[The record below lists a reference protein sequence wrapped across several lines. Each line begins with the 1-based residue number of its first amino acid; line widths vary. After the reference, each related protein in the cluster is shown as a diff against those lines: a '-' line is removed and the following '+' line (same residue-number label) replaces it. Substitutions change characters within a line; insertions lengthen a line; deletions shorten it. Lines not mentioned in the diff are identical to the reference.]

1 MNKNDDL
8 KQSTSRNTEYI
19 LNMKNQFEQMEL
31 KLPPTHDFNEMIE
44 TQVAM
49 GDGVMLMTRIY
60 FPEGGGPWPVILERS
75 PYPQI
80 QEVLDLTSKQF
91 TKYGYVVVSQECRG
105 KGASEGEWTPFE
117 NERIDG
123 LDTINWIIEQTWM
136 NGNMAM
142 YGNSYGG
149 FEQWILADSLP
160 LEVKTLFVGVF
171 GTERYRQMYMNGM
184 FRHEIYTSWAIEN
197 SGVSIT
203 EDLGDVYQKAIKK
216 RPHIDIDLEFFGE
229 EFPWYRDWVSN
240 VSKDSDFWQNG
251 LWADLSQIPQ
261 KINVPMYIVGGWY
274 DHHLDGTVC
283 GYRQLSNKVKSESRF
298 VIGPWIHSL
307 QPRGDLEYFNSDYSS
322 LKEAIEWF
330 NHQLKG
336 EKYPYSKGV
345 VDTYVIRDHKWKSHQ
360 EWLNSNRKEK
370 FYLSQDPI
378 KQNGALCLEKEESRP
393 EIIAYQYDPNNP
405 VYTKGGEA
413 LLAWI
418 SPGFNGCPP
427 SSVLQEKV
435 GKRSD
440 IISFISEPFA
450 EDRTIS
456 GSIKVYL
463 TVSTDVEDTSF
474 TAKVSELFSD
484 GNSYNIRDGITSI
497 TYRNGA
503 RKPQAYSPGEKI
515 DLEIE
520 LWPITWTIKKG
531 SQLRLDISSSNFP
544 AYHVHPNVK
553 GSWAEQKDTK
563 IATQQIHI
571 GKENHSYI
579 EVPLDKSD
587 I

>member
-1 MNKNDDL
+1 MTNSDDQ
-8 KQSTSRNTEYI
+8 KQVNSRNIDYI
-19 LNMKNQFEQMEL
+19 KNMKNQFKRMEL
-31 KLPPTHDFNEMIE
+31 ELPTSHHFHHFTKEKI
-44 TQVAM
+44 AM
-49 GDGVMLMTRIY
+49 SDGVKLMTKIY
-60 FPEGGGPWPVILERS
+60 FPEGEGPWPVILERS

-105 KGASEGEWTPFE
+105 KGESEGEWVPFE
-117 NERIDG
+117 NERRDG
-123 LDTINWIIEQTWM
+123 LDTINWIIEQPWM

-160 LEVKTLFVGVF
+160 HDVKTLFIGVF

-197 SGVSIT
+197 SGIT
-203 EDLGDVYQKAIKK
+203 VAENLGEIYQKAIRN
-216 RPHIDIDLEFFGE
+216 RPHIDMDIEFFGK

-240 VSKDSDFWQNG
+240 VSKDSEFWQNG
-251 LWADLSQIPQ
+251 LWACLSKIPK
-261 KINVPMYIVGGWY
+261 KINVPLYLVGGWY
-274 DHHLDGTVC
+274 DHHLDGMVC
-283 GYRQLSNKVKSESRF
+283 GYRNLSKKVKDESRF

-307 QPRGDLEYFNSDYSS
+307 QPGGDLDYLNADYLS
-322 LKEAIEWF
+322 LKEAVEWF

-336 EKYPYSKGV
+336 EVYPYSKGV
-345 VDTYVIRDHKWKSHQ
+345 IDTYIIRDHKWKFHR
-360 EWLNSNRKEK
+360 EWLASNDKEK
-370 FYLSQDPI
+370 FYLSPDQARG
-378 KQNGALCLEKEESRP
+378 KGVFCLEKVESDSNK
-393 EIIAYQYDPNNP
+393 ITYQYDPNNP
-405 VYTKGGEA
+405 AYTIGGEA

-427 SSVLQEKV
+427 SSVRQEEA

-440 IISFISEPFA
+440 ILSFISEPLT
-450 EDRTIS
+450 EDMTIS
-456 GSIKVYL
+456 GSMKMFL

-474 TAKVSELFSD
+474 TVKVSELFPD
-484 GNSYNIRDGITSI
+484 GHSYNIRDGITSI

-503 RKPQAYSPGEKI
+503 KNPQTYTPGERVNV
-515 DLEIE
+515 EME

-544 AYHVHPNVK
+544 AYHVHPNMK
-553 GSWAEQKDTK
+553 GGWAEQRETK
-563 IATQQIHI
+563 TATQQIHI
-571 GKENHSYI
+571 GKRSQSYI
-579 EVPLDKSD
+579 EIPLDKV
-587 I
+587 